1 MKNIAYVTFMVVIFL
16 QSCTNEVLVSGAYP
30 IPMPQEL
37 KDVGN
42 NITAD
47 FEILQLQTGEKDT
60 LLADIKKVVSLYDRL
75 YLLSQSNGS
84 VYIFG
89 NDGSFVKK
97 LSQGRGPGEFL
108 SAYDILIDR
117 TNENLEV
124 LSGANVFRYDRDGNF
139 INKIELPRALI
150 MEFGKVGDKYL
161 LYTPRI
167 TDKNK
172 YYFRLYDSQ
181 TGAESNL
188 VEGFPLPLVE
198 MKPHIGQDRNGE
210 IYFNGMCGETLYTI
224 NEDGICKEICRFAPF
239 ISDIP
244 TFEIEH
250 FSDLADKITDKY
262 ICFCG
267 VRNVGTHLL
276 EMCVCSDRLYNI
288 VYDTSSKTAYR
299 SIFDGVQGIDY
310 VGYDSQWSYYA
321 VYPYLVSEMDSVSK
335 MHPMARQIVE
345 GMRPI
350 AEKDIEGNPIIIKLK
365 YEMYH

>member
-172 YYFRLYDSQ
+172 YYFRFL
-181 TGAESNL
+181 
-188 VEGFPLPLVE
+188 
-198 MKPHIGQDRNGE
+198 
-210 IYFNGMCGETLYTI
+210 
-224 NEDGICKEICRFAPF
+224 
-239 ISDIP
+239 
-244 TFEIEH
+244 
-250 FSDLADKITDKY
+250 
-262 ICFCG
+262 
-267 VRNVGTHLL
+267 
-276 EMCVCSDRLYNI
+276 
-288 VYDTSSKTAYR
+288 
-299 SIFDGVQGIDY
+299 
-310 VGYDSQWSYYA
+310 
-321 VYPYLVSEMDSVSK
+321 SV
-335 MHPMARQIVE
+335 
-345 GMRPI
+345 
-350 AEKDIEGNPIIIKLK
+350 
-365 YEMYH
+365 